1 MYTHYHVLAY
11 ESYIAINV
19 YNNID
24 IIYIHS
30 IIKLYII
37 LGGNLVKKFK
47 IVIKKALNRYFLGAL
62 SAMALG
68 LFASL
73 VIGLIL
79 SQLSK
84 IPGLI
89 FLKEFTEIISAKS
102 PVVGSAIGV
111 AVAYGLK
118 VTPLTMFSSA
128 ATGAFGYM
136 YMGGG
141 PVGAFIAA
149 VIGAELGNLVAG
161 KTKLD
166 ILIVPI
172 VTIITGSIAGKF
184 AGPYISAF
192 MTNLGA
198 VINSATT
205 LMPIPM
211 GIAVSTLMGLT
222 LSSPISS
229 AAIAIS
235 LKMSG
240 LAAGAATVGCSA
252 QMIGFAV
259 SSYRENK
266 VGGLISQGLGTSK
279 LQLPNIIRRPQVWIP
294 PTLAGAI
301 LGPLSTTIFS
311 MKNNYIGA
319 GMGTSGLV
327 GQFGTLAAM
336 QGSEPTSVIIFKIL
350 LLHFIAPAG
359 LTLLFS
365 EIMRKKGWI
374 KEGDLKLKL

>member
-1 MYTHYHVLAY
+1 M
-11 ESYIAINV
+11 E
-19 YNNID
+19 
-24 IIYIHS
+24 
-30 IIKLYII
+30 
-37 LGGNLVKKFK
+37 KFK
-47 IVIKKALNRYFLGAL
+47 IIVKRAFKRYFLDAL

-73 VIGLIL
+73 IIGLIL

-84 IPGLI
+84 VPGLA

-111 AVAYGLK
+111 AVAWGLK
-118 VTPLTMFSSA
+118 VTPLAMFSSA

-141 PVGAFIAA
+141 PVGAFVAA
-149 VIGAELGNLVAG
+149 VIGAELGNFVSG

-166 ILIVPI
+166 IVIVPI
-172 VTIITGSIAGKF
+172 VTIVTGSIVGKF
-184 AGPYISAF
+184 VGPYISIF
-192 MTNLGA
+192 MTDLGS

-205 LMPIPM
+205 LMPISM
-211 GIAVSTLMGLT
+211 GIAVSTLMGLALT
-222 LSSPISS
+222 APISS

-259 SSYRENK
+259 ASYRENK
-266 VGGLISQGLGTSK
+266 LSGLISQGLGTSM
-279 LQLPNIIRRPQVWIP
+279 LQVPNIVRRPQVWIP
-294 PTLAGAI
+294 ATLAGAI

-311 MKNNYIGA
+311 MKNNSLGA

-336 QGSEPTSVIIFKIL
+336 QGSEPTYIIVLKIL
-350 LLHFIAPAG
+350 FLHFIAPAV
-359 LTLLFS
+359 LTVIFS
-365 EIMRKKGWI
+365 EFMRKKGWI
-374 KEGDLKLKL
+374 REGDLKLTL

>member
-1 MYTHYHVLAY
+1 M
-11 ESYIAINV
+11 E
-19 YNNID
+19 
-24 IIYIHS
+24 
-30 IIKLYII
+30 
-37 LGGNLVKKFK
+37 KFK
-47 IVIKKALNRYFLGAL
+47 LFAKKALRRYFLDAL

-73 VIGLIL
+73 IIGLIL

-84 IPGLI
+84 VPGLA

-102 PVVGSAIGV
+102 PVVGAAIGV
-111 AVAYGLK
+111 AIAWGLK
-118 VTPLTMFSSA
+118 VTPLAMFSSA

-141 PVGAFIAA
+141 PVGAFVAA
-149 VIGAELGNLVAG
+149 VVGAEFGNLVFG

-166 ILIVPI
+166 IVIVPI
-172 VTIITGSIAGKF
+172 VTILTGSIVGKF
-184 AGPYISAF
+184 VGPFISVF
-192 MTNLGA
+192 MTDLGS

-222 LSSPISS
+222 LTAPISS

-235 LKMSG
+235 LNMSG

-259 SSYRENK
+259 ASYRENK
-266 VGGLISQGLGTSK
+266 VSGLVSQGLGTSM
-279 LQLPNIIRRPQVWIP
+279 LQVPNIIMRPQVWIP

-301 LGPLSTTIFS
+301 LGPLSTTIFA
-311 MKNNYIGA
+311 MKNNSIGA

-327 GQFGTLAAM
+327 GQFGTLATM
-336 QGSEPTSVIIFKIL
+336 HGSAPTSIIVLKIL
-350 LLHFIAPAG
+350 LLHFIAPAA

-374 KEGDLKLKL
+374 KFGDMKLKL

>member
-1 MYTHYHVLAY
+1 M
-11 ESYIAINV
+11 
-19 YNNID
+19 
-24 IIYIHS
+24 IY
-30 IIKLYII
+30 
-37 LGGNLVKKFK
+37 LGGTIMEKFKILVKK
-47 IVIKKALNRYFLGAL
+47 ALKRYFLDAL

-73 VIGLIL
+73 IIGLIL

-84 IPGLI
+84 VPGLA

-102 PVVGSAIGV
+102 PVVGAAIGV
-111 AVAYGLK
+111 AVAWGLK
-118 VTPLTMFSSA
+118 VTPLAMFSSA

-141 PVGAFIAA
+141 PVGSFIAA
-149 VIGAELGNLVAG
+149 IIGAELGNFVSG
-161 KTKLD
+161 KTKID
-166 ILIVPI
+166 IVIVPI
-172 VTIITGSIAGKF
+172 VTIITGSLAGKF
-184 AGPYISAF
+184 VGPYISVF
-192 MTNLGA
+192 MTNLGG

-211 GIAVSTLMGLT
+211 GIAVSTLMGLALT
-222 LSSPISS
+222 APISS

-266 VGGLISQGLGTSK
+266 LSGLLSQGLGTSM
-279 LQLPNIIRRPQVWIP
+279 LQVPNIIKRPQVWIP

-301 LGPLSTTIFS
+301 LGPISTTIFA
-311 MKNNYIGA
+311 MKNNSIGA

-327 GQFGTLAAM
+327 GQFGTLSVM
-336 QGSEPTSVIIFKIL
+336 QGSESTTVIVFKIL
-350 LLHFIAPAG
+350 LLHFIAPAV
-359 LTLLFS
+359 LTLFFS
-365 EIMRKKGWI
+365 EVMRKKGWI
-374 KEGDLKLKL
+374 REGDLKLKL